1 MPSCGDAFLYKQ
13 QDLFS
18 SSLHVE
24 LTKYPSIYSVFVFVL
39 VIVAAF
45 EITVAA
51 DLSRR
56 ASVFSLLSVP
66 LISLSACL
74 CEFEPPLKS

>member
-13 QDLFS
+13 QDLFPS

-24 LTKYPSIYSVFVFVL
+24 VTKYPSIYSVVVFLL

-45 EITVAA
+45 
-51 DLSRR
+51 
-56 ASVFSLLSVP
+56 
-66 LISLSACL
+66 
-74 CEFEPPLKS
+74 